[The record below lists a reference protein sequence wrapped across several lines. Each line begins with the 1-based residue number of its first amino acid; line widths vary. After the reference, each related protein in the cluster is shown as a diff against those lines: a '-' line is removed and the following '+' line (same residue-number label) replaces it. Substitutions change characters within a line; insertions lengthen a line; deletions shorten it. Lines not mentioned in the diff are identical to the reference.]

1 MRTVL
6 ITAFEPFG
14 QDTENAA
21 ALVCEHLLDSGPGY
35 RVLKRIRPV
44 EFVAAREA
52 LLSYMDEIRPDL
64 VLCLGQAAGRSEITP
79 ERTAVNLM
87 DAKIP
92 DNAGWMP
99 DEVPIFLEGPAA
111 YFTNVP
117 VKSVVQAARE
127 AGYPAALS
135 NSAGTYVCN
144 CVFYSLM
151 NRIAYTPSNEATPP
165 LWGDFIHIPYIKE
178 QKGVENAPLSLKQ
191 ATETVRF
198 LLEAIIKQ
206 MDSHNQ
212 FF

>member
-35 RVLKRIRPV
+35 RVLKRILPV

-111 YFTNVP
+111 YFNNVT
-117 VKSVVQAARE
+117 VKYVV
-127 AGYPAALS
+127 
-135 NSAGTYVCN
+135 
-144 CVFYSLM
+144 
-151 NRIAYTPSNEATPP
+151 
-165 LWGDFIHIPYIKE
+165 
-178 QKGVENAPLSLKQ
+178 
-191 ATETVRF
+191 
-198 LLEAIIKQ
+198 
-206 MDSHNQ
+206 
-212 FF
+212 

>member
-1 MRTVL
+1 M
-6 ITAFEPFG
+6 
-14 QDTENAA
+14 
-21 ALVCEHLLDSGPGY
+21 
-35 RVLKRIRPV
+35 
-44 EFVAAREA
+44 
-52 LLSYMDEIRPDL
+52 
-64 VLCLGQAAGRSEITP
+64 
-79 ERTAVNLM
+79 
-87 DAKIP
+87 
-92 DNAGWMP
+92 
-99 DEVPIFLEGPAA
+99 
-111 YFTNVP
+111 
-117 VKSVVQAARE
+117 QAARE